1 MAQGGLLGSMSS
13 MYMEWL
19 VRHPLLTKSLTA
31 SSISLLSNLVSQTTT
46 GHSQQQAAG
55 KQTPRKGGRAKYNRR
70 ELLKYLLFGLLW
82 VGPSSHFWQN
92 ALEKLIPRRPR
103 ETRGAWALRKMLC
116 DQLCFGPVGNVV
128 FISFIGY
135 AIQGLGVGGTVRK
148 VREEYVATQMSGW
161 LVWPLA
167 SVCNQYYVPI
177 ELRVGFLNV
186 VAFFWSM
193 YMMSSK
199 GKKKAE

>member
-1 MAQGGLLGSMSS
+1 MIHGGLLDSMSS
-13 MYMEWL
+13 MYMDWL
-19 VRHPLLTKSLTA
+19 ERHPLLTKSLTA
-31 SSISLLSNLVSQTTT
+31 SSISLLSNLVSQTTSGQQEQAT
-46 GHSQQQAAG
+46 GL
-55 KQTPRKGGRAKYNRR
+55 QTPGKRGRTKYNRR

-92 ALEKLIPRRPR
+92 ALERLIPRRPR
-103 ETRGAWALRKMLC
+103 ETRGSWALRKMLC

-128 FISFIGY
+128 FISFIGC

-148 VREEYVATQMSGW
+148 VREEYVATQVSGW

-193 YMMSSK
+193 YMMSGK
-199 GKKKAE
+199 GKKKMQ

>member
-1 MAQGGLLGSMSS
+1 
-13 MYMEWL
+13 MYMDWL
-19 VRHPLLTKSLTA
+19 ERHPLLTKSLTA
-31 SSISLLSNLVSQTTT
+31 SSISLLSNLVSQTTS
-46 GHSQQQAAG
+46 GQQQPPEVP
-55 KQTPRKGGRAKYNRR
+55 QKGRCQRKYNRR

-92 ALEKLIPRRPR
+92 ALERLIPRRPR
-103 ETRGAWALRKMLC
+103 ETRGSWALRKMLC

-135 AIQGLGVGGTVRK
+135 AIQGLGVGGTIRK
-148 VREEYVATQMSGW
+148 VREEYVATQVSGW

-193 YMMSSK
+193 YMMGGK
-199 GKKKAE
+199 GKRKTE